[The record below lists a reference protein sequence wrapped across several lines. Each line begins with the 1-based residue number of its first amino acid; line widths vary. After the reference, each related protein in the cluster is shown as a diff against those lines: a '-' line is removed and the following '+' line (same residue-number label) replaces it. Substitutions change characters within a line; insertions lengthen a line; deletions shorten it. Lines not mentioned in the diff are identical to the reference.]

1 MRKNY
6 ETPSVEVIAIEAQGV
21 LCSSSP
27 QPTTIPNPT
36 GGTESIN
43 RNDFSF

>member
-6 ETPSVEVIAIEAQGV
+6 ESPRLEVIEIEMQGV
-21 LCSSSP
+21 LCSSAP